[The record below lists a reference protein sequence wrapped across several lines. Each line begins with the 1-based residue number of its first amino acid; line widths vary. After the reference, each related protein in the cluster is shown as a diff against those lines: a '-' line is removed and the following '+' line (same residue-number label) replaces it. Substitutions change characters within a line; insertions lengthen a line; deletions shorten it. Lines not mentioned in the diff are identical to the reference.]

1 MININKQYT
10 YYINWSNKTIQDSKF
25 CLSEKQKTDLGKF
38 LTTIEEVGKSIT
50 ESKSST
56 DTLTRL
62 SQLRQTIA
70 KSNKPKNGDW

>member
-10 YYINWSNKTIQDSKF
+10 YYINWSNKTIQDSKLG
-25 CLSEKQKTDLGKF
+25 LSEKEKTDLGKF